1 MVKKSEGNPFSTQLV
16 NGKRFIMFWVKF
28 IQEHM
33 DANMAQEVNISIK
46 IDILAFLRLK
56 RCRRQ
61 YMSVRVLKFC
71 LQQPVVSEC
80 FFGSRE
86 ITFTNCFISAIL

>member
-1 MVKKSEGNPFSTQLV
+1 
-16 NGKRFIMFWVKF
+16 
-28 IQEHM
+28 M

-86 ITFTNCFISAIL
+86 ITFTSCFISAIL